1 MVETAAVNETG
12 AFSIYA
18 VDGVYVLDASSTK
31 AWGGLG
37 IQDVI
42 NTRKKISNL
51 ITFTPLQNKAADVN
65 LTNTVNVQDPIVM
78 RQKLSAPNQAW
89 PNWKIANFVF
99 EKPTLTINGTN
110 VVQNIKSLAGGDVN
124 NSFIPVAK

>member
-1 MVETAAVNETG
+1 M
-12 AFSIYA
+12 
-18 VDGVYVLDASSTK
+18 DASSPK

-65 LTNTVNVQDPIVM
+65 QTNTVNVQDPIVM
-78 RQKLSAPNQAW
+78 RQKLANTPNLTT
-89 PNWKIANFVF
+89 WKIANFVF
-99 EKPTLTINGTN
+99 ETPTVTVNGSN

-124 NSFIPVAK
+124 NSFVPAAK